1 MTKSALPDYDVL
13 TSKPIE
19 KEGEQKSHYTRVGA
33 GWKVKK
39 KGISIMLDAMPL
51 DGKLVLF
58 PRTEPQGTKNRVSE
72 EEAPY

>member
-1 MTKSALPDYDVL
+1 MSNVASPDYDVL

-19 KEGEQKSHYTRVGA
+19 KDGEQKSHYTRVGA

-58 PRTEPQGTKNRVSE
+58 PRVENRGTKNQVSE
-72 EEAPY
+72 EEATY